1 MELICKTDCTSTV
14 FHNRWEIAPF
24 DCEQGEQLPSDVF
37 HGYSAHGSDYE
48 VAWHYILEVTE
59 SDQVLHHNRFVKRH
73 AVKITTVI
81 DACNAQLE
89 ACVELEPGVYHDNG
103 GKYKTFGKT
112 KSGLQFGPIV
122 VSREN
127 YFQFYSLEKVT
138 FRLKFSIIEYS
149 VPKIS
154 EVLEN
159 YASLLSNEQ
168 LSDVTIHVDQ
178 KKFYAQR
185 AILSVRSPVFAAMF
199 QSGMQESALNR
210 IVIEDIEPDVFEE
223 VLRFIY
229 VGKVK
234 GLERMAHE
242 LLAAADKYVLDR
254 LRKMCEG
261 HLGRHI
267 TQETVL
273 KTLALAGLYHAD
285 ELKDQAVRF
294 ICRNIK
300 TMQSTEW
307 KSFAHAHPD
316 LVADILSAMS
326 SK

>member
-48 VAWHYILEVTE
+48 VAWHYILEVTT
-59 SDQVLHHNRFVKRH
+59 SDQVLRPNLYVKRH

-81 DACNAQLE
+81 DSCNAQLE
-89 ACVELEPGVYHDNG
+89 ACVELEPGVHHDNG
-103 GKYKTFGKT
+103 GKYKSF
-112 KSGLQFGPIV
+112 
-122 VSREN
+122 
-127 YFQFYSLEKVT
+127 
-138 FRLKFSIIEYS
+138 EYS
-149 VPKIS
+149 EPKIS

-168 LSDVTIHVDQ
+168 LSDVTILVDQ

-229 VGKVK
+229 VGKVI

-242 LLAAADKYVLDR
+242 LLAAADKYALDR

-273 KTLALAGLYHAD
+273 KTLALAGLYHAE

-294 ICRNIK
+294 ICKNIK

-316 LVADILSAMS
+316 LVADILSAMANN
-326 SK
+326 

>member
-37 HGYSAHGSDYE
+37 HGYSAHGSDCE

-89 ACVELEPGVYHDNG
+89 ACVELEPG
-103 GKYKTFGKT
+103 
-112 KSGLQFGPIV
+112 
-122 VSREN
+122 
-127 YFQFYSLEKVT
+127 
-138 FRLKFSIIEYS
+138 
-149 VPKIS
+149 IS

-168 LSDVTIHVDQ
+168 LSDVTILVDQ

-199 QSGMQESALNR
+199 QSGMQESSLNR

-229 VGKVK
+229 VGKVI
-234 GLERMAHE
+234 GLELIADE
-242 LLAAADKYVLDR
+242 LLAAADKYALDR
-254 LRKMCEG
+254 LRRMCEG

-273 KTLALAGLYHAD
+273 KTLALAGLYHAE

-294 ICRNIK
+294 ICKNIK

-326 SK
+326 SN

>member
-89 ACVELEPGVYHDNG
+89 ACVELEPGVYHDND
-103 GKYKTFGKT
+103 GKYKSFGKT
-112 KSGLQFGPIV
+112 KSGLQFGPI
-122 VSREN
+122 
-127 YFQFYSLEKVT
+127 L
-138 FRLKFSIIEYS
+138 
-149 VPKIS
+149 IS

-229 VGKVK
+229 VGKVM

-242 LLAAADKYVLDR
+242 LLAAADKYALDR
-254 LRKMCEG
+254 LRKMCER
-261 HLGRHI
+261 HLIDHI

-273 KTLALAGLYHAD
+273 KTLALADLYHAE
-285 ELKDQAVRF
+285 ELKKQAVRF
-294 ICRNIK
+294 ICDNIK
-300 TMQSTEW
+300 LMQSTDW
-307 KSFAHAHPD
+307 KAFVDSHPD
-316 LVADILSAMS
+316 LVVVILSAMTID
-326 SK
+326 